1 MGHVT
6 VTVSA
11 PACSGAELGVWFE
24 PRPIVQGLSPD
35 SPLLGSVGIGWMLLA
50 INDVDVARMDR
61 EAVLCAL
68 TRCGGAVRR
77 LVLNPEPRRR
87 LPWHA
92 RLSPGRSPRFELAA
106 RAERLATQLPS
117 VPPSF
122 HGFARALWAS
132 PTSEARQSGL
142 PLRRC
147 GDLAELKAV
156 FEARTQTE
164 CREVWRVPAC
174 QGGGTGVDIG
184 LD

>member
-1 MGHVT
+1 M
-6 VTVSA
+6 
-11 PACSGAELGVWFE
+11 W
-24 PRPIVQGLSPD
+24 VQGLSPD

-106 RAERLATQLPS
+106 RAERLATQWLVAERAAQLPWIRS
-117 VPPSF
+117 CTVGQPNVRGTSSEWPSAAPMR
-122 HGFARALWAS
+122 H
-132 PTSEARQSGL
+132 L
-142 PLRRC
+142 P
-147 GDLAELKAV
+147 EL
-156 FEARTQTE
+156 
-164 CREVWRVPAC
+164 
-174 QGGGTGVDIG
+174 I
-184 LD
+184 